1 MSADAMEQTTSV
13 PILEEPIPPKL
24 HWAWVLALSILTL
37 GIFYYAWMIVQGN
50 WARKYDRSNTTLLLY
65 VAGVTI
71 LIVDLVFDINMD
83 AGSLDAKLEPLIRI
97 FAAILIVPAHFRL
110 KDSIAEYSK
119 KVGGPWLN
127 PSGVLTFFFAPVYL
141 QYQMNEVETFL
152 RAAGLA
158 K

>member
-1 MSADAMEQTTSV
+1 
-13 PILEEPIPPKL
+13 
-24 HWAWVLALSILTL
+24 
-37 GIFYYAWMIVQGN
+37 MIVQGN

-83 AGSLDAKLEPLIRI
+83 AGSPDAKLEPLIRI
-97 FAAILIVPAHFRL
+97 FASILVIPAHFRL
-110 KDSIAEYSK
+110 KDSVAEYSR

-141 QYQMNEVETFL
+141 QYQMNEVQTFL